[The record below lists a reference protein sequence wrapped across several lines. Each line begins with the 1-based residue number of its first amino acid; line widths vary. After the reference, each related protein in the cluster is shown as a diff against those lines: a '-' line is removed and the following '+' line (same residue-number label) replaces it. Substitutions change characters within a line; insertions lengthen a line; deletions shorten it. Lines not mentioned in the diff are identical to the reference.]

1 MRGARHHH
9 VRPTGEQIRHRLGRP
24 HDIPTRHAEQVEHAQ
39 MLARLRPRTRVSGD
53 VQQHPCDAAHPG
65 HHGREEAFVSGHI
78 DDADPSLTPARIGE
92 AEIDGHAAPALLGQ
106 PVGLDAG

>member
-24 HDIPTRHAEQVEHAQ
+24 HDIAARHAEQAEHAQ
-39 MLARLRPRTRVSGD
+39 MLARLRPRTRVGGD
-53 VQQHPCDAAHPG
+53 VQQHRRDAAHPG

-78 DDADPSLTPARIGE
+78 DDADPSLAL
-92 AEIDGHAAPALLGQ
+92 APLRRSRL
-106 PVGLDAG
+106 